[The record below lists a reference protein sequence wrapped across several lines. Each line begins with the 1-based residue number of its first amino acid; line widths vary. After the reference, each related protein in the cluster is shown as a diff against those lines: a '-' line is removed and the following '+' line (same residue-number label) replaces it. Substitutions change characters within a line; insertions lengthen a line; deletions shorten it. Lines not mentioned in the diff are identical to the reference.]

1 MLRRLIVLLVVA
13 SLASGCT
20 LFDKVLGGGPDPAD
34 YISGKKYAKLVVEV
48 DYPAGHEPTALALS
62 TLEAAIKEVAGKS
75 SVVVKRDD
83 ANVPAEPNKR
93 YSNREL
99 DALHERFQDQKT
111 GGDTAVLHVL
121 FVAGGHTDDTDNGR
135 VLGLSSPGGYIAML
149 KGNIRASSSGGIL
162 GIGAPKEENVER
174 AVLVH
179 EFGHA
184 AGLVNLGAP
193 MKTNHEDG
201 QNKGHSANKASV
213 MYWAVESSVGLQE
226 LLNGG
231 STIPYQF
238 DANDKADLRALRDG

>member
-1 MLRRLIVLLVVA
+1 MLRRLAALLVTV

-20 LFDKVLGGGPDPAD
+20 FFDKVLGGGPDPAD
-34 YISGKKYAKLVVEV
+34 YVSGKKYAKLVVEV
-48 DYPAGHEPTALALS
+48 DYPAGYEPTPLALS

-83 ANVPAEPNKR
+83 GTVPVETNRK
-93 YSNREL
+93 YSNRDL

-121 FVAGGHTDDTDNGR
+121 FVAGGHADDTQDGR
-135 VLGLSSPGGYIAML
+135 VLGLSSPGGYIVML
-149 KGNIRASSSGGIL
+149 KGNIRASSSGGVL
-162 GIGAPKEENVER
+162 GIGGVKEENVER

-193 MKTNHEDG
+193 MQTNHEDG
-201 QNKGHSANKASV
+201 QNRGHSLSKASV
-213 MYWAVESSVGLQE
+213 MYWAVESSLGLQE

-231 STIPYQF
+231 SSIPYQF
-238 DANDKADLRALRDG
+238 DANDKADLRALREQ